1 LLTVTAIAIPRK
13 RVLADHVPALA
24 GVPARV
30 GALARDAVLVATG
43 AGFVGLLSQWSIPLP
58 GTPVPLTL
66 GTFAVLLTGAS
77 LGGLRGLLSIG
88 TYLVAGGL
96 GVNWFAGHKD
106 GWGGATFGYVL
117 GFVVAGALVGW
128 LAQRGGDR
136 TVTRTAL
143 TMVLGNLLIYA
154 VGVPWLMRST
164 GMHLG
169 AALDAGVVPFLLGD
183 GIKVLAAAG
192 LLPATWALVRRVE
205 RD

>member
-1 LLTVTAIAIPRK
+1 MTAIALPRK
-13 RVLADHVPALA
+13 RVLADHVPAVA

-30 GALARDAVLVATG
+30 GSLARDLVLVLAG

-77 LGGLRGLLSIG
+77 LGGLRALLSIG

-96 GVNWFAGHKD
+96 GVNWFAGQRD
-106 GWGGATFGYVL
+106 GWGGATFGYVI
-117 GFVVAGALVGW
+117 GFVVAATLVGW

-136 TVTRTAL
+136 TVVRTIV
-143 TMVLGNLLIYA
+143 TMVLGNLVIYA
-154 VGVPWLMRST
+154 VGVSWLMGST
-164 GMHLG
+164 GMDLQ
-169 AALDAGVVPFLLGD
+169 AGLTAGMTPFLLGD
-183 GIKVLAAAG
+183 AIKVVAAAG

-205 RD
+205 RH